1 MRIHPLAPA
10 ALLATLLALPAA
22 AQTLK
27 PGLWEITS
35 RTAGN
40 PQADQAMAEM
50 RKQLES
56 MPPEQR
62 RQMEAMMAGRGVQ
75 MAPAAGGGM
84 AARVC
89 MTKDMVER
97 NEVPQQQGDCRTTRQ
112 QRSGSTVSMAFACT
126 NPPSTGESTV
136 TIASPEAFSSRT
148 RVTATHQGR
157 NETMAMEANGKWV
170 GADCGAIKPMTGR

>member
-1 MRIHPLAPA
+1 MRIRHLAPA
-10 ALLATLLALPAA
+10 VLLATLSALPAA

-35 RTAGN
+35 RSAGN

-62 RQMEAMMAGRGVQ
+62 KQMEAMMAGRGVQ
-75 MAPAAGGGM
+75 MAPGSAGGM

-112 QRSGSTVSMAFACT
+112 QRSGSTVSMAFACS
-126 NPPSTGESTV
+126 NPPSTGDSTI

-148 RVTATHQGR
+148 RVTTTQQGR
-157 NETMAMEANGKWV
+157 PETLAMEASGKWL
-170 GADCGAIKPMTGR
+170 GADCGAVKPMTGR